1 MLDQNVSFINEN
13 LTITGELKT
22 AGALKVLGSIV
33 GNSQCDSII
42 VAVMGVI
49 TGDITAKTVT
59 VYGTVTGNI
68 SAETVYLK
76 ASSSLLGNVK
86 SVHFTI
92 EEGAKIEGA
101 LSIAPQKLTQSSVSS

>member
-1 MLDQNVSFINEN
+1 MQDQNISFINEN

-49 TGDITAKTVT
+49 TGDISANTVT

-68 SAETVYLK
+68 TAETVYLK
-76 ASSSLLGNVK
+76 ASSSILGDIK
-86 SVHFTI
+86 SGQCTI

-101 LSIAPQKLTQSSVSS
+101 LSIAPQKLIQNSVSS